1 MYSKYYKF
9 FDTVIRVIIPECVAD
24 AEPYSQFLCDECIAD
39 FTVEYS
45 FADSL
50 PEIPAD
56 AVCGKDVTVFTKDNS
71 YFFWYK
77 NHGTEG
83 FYACRIFTGDS
94 RKVILLSE
102 YRNKLWNRVVF
113 DLMGFEEI
121 ASVSRKAVIHASF
134 IIKNGYA
141 VIFTAPSGVG
151 KSTQA
156 ALWEEY
162 SDAEIVNGDKVLV
175 FVSNGVAYAC
185 GLPFSGSSGICK
197 NKTAPLRAI
206 VCLSQAKEN
215 KLNRLSVTDATV
227 SVLRGCYLPA
237 ENAEISENVIDTVG
251 EICGLIPAYKLE
263 CLPYESAVR
272 ILENELCL

>member
-1 MYSKYYKF
+1 MHSKYYKF
-9 FDTVIRVIIPECVAD
+9 FDTVIRVITPDSIEN
-24 AEPYSQFLCDECIAD
+24 AEPYSQFLCDECKAD

-56 AVCGKDVTVFTKDNS
+56 AVCGKDVTVFTNGNS
-71 YFFWYK
+71 YYCWYK
-77 NHGTEG
+77 NHGAEG
-83 FYACRIFTGDS
+83 FYACRIFTPNS
-94 RKVILLSE
+94 RKVILLSG
-102 YRNKLWNRVVF
+102 YRNKLWNRVIF

-121 ASVSRKAVIHASF
+121 VSVSQKAVIHASF
-134 IIKNGYA
+134 IIKNGNA
-141 VIFTAPSGVG
+141 ILFTAPSGVG

-156 ALWEEY
+156 ALWEKY
-162 SDAEIVNGDKVLV
+162 ADAEIINGDKALL
-175 FVSNGVAYAC
+175 FVSGGVVYVG

-206 VCLSQAKEN
+206 ICLSQAKEN
-215 KLNRLSVTDATV
+215 KLSRLSVTEATV

-237 ENAEISENVIDTVG
+237 ENAEISENVINTVG
-251 EICGLIPAYKLE
+251 EICGLVPAYKLE